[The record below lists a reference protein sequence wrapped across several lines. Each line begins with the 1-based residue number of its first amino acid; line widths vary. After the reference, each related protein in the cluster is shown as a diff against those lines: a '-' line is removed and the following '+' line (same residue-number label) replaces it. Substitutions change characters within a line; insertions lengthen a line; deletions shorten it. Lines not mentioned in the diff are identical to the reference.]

1 MDFTVANNK
10 GWFPSP
16 CSSWDIWG
24 FRNRLTGHPLCRT
37 LLLVIAEGEES
48 TAKHKLA
55 FKASAWKHITFAQ
68 SNFHDQA
75 RKWHSLGEGS
85 KYLWKLTQFIIVFLS
100 HHKYLVQS
108 PFSSQNTLS
117 SLPVP
122 SCLSLGRPYDKS
134 YPIMVI
140 DSKARIL
147 CWVFTSDIHL
157 SPLASDTHELKRQI
171 ICFLYTLFW
180 DLMGELSQEPLPY
193 GLGAL
198 FCSLEVDFLPVVFRG
213 S

>member
-1 MDFTVANNK
+1 MVLASYPDSRTWDAGTQPQRDEKNEEPQVYEVEVILAWTLQGAGNWWLYHSVWLDFTVANNNK

-75 RKWHSLGEGS
+75 RQWHSLGEGS

-117 SLPVP
+117 PLPVP
-122 SCLSLGRPYDKS
+122 PASL
-134 YPIMVI
+134 
-140 DSKARIL
+140 
-147 CWVFTSDIHL
+147 
-157 SPLASDTHELKRQI
+157 
-171 ICFLYTLFW
+171 
-180 DLMGELSQEPLPY
+180 
-193 GLGAL
+193 
-198 FCSLEVDFLPVVFRG
+198 
-213 S
+213 